1 LDRQAGPAVPLLEAG
16 KAHRDESDGRE
27 RAAVYFLRPNGLRGV
42 PQRARRRPIMSKN
55 KTDKTAAQQ
64 YDNYPDPD
72 AIVHFGDVSEE
83 LVELVEETLETS
95 EFLSTSRD
103 DLPETTLLVE
113 AVENE

>member
-1 LDRQAGPAVPLLEAG
+1 VPLGGEGRPAAG
-16 KAHRDESDGRE
+16 A
-27 RAAVYFLRPNGLRGV
+27 LL
-42 PQRARRRPIMSKN
+42 PIMSEN
-55 KTDKTAAQQ
+55 KTAEPTAQQ

-72 AIVHFGDVSEE
+72 AIVHFGDVSKE

>member
-1 LDRQAGPAVPLLEAG
+1 MPQWGEGRPGAGAPLLIMT
-16 KAHRDESDGRE
+16 ES
-27 RAAVYFLRPNGLRGV
+27 
-42 PQRARRRPIMSKN
+42 
-55 KTDKTAAQQ
+55 KTDETAAQQ

-113 AVENE
+113 EVADE

>member
-1 LDRQAGPAVPLLEAG
+1 MCE
-16 KAHRDESDGRE
+16 
-27 RAAVYFLRPNGLRGV
+27 
-42 PQRARRRPIMSKN
+42 N
-55 KTDKTAAQQ
+55 KTVETTAQQ

-72 AIVHFGDVSEE
+72 AIIHFGDVSEE

-95 EFLSTSRD
+95 EVLSTSRD

>member
-1 LDRQAGPAVPLLEAG
+1 
-16 KAHRDESDGRE
+16 
-27 RAAVYFLRPNGLRGV
+27 
-42 PQRARRRPIMSKN
+42 MSGN
-55 KTDKTAAQQ
+55 ETDKTAAQQ

-113 AVENE
+113 EVENE